1 MKNSPMKRATLVEL
15 TAFEGIT
22 PLASGYMKTYA
33 LTDPEVA
40 DAWAIDIY
48 DVPVRT
54 DRQSIVTDLLAR
66 PQPSDVYA
74 LSCYVWNMGAMRWLV
89 EQLTQAEPRPHII
102 LGGPQVMNHAAE
114 DVPPEWSHVAVCN
127 GEGERTFQ
135 AYLRE
140 LARSE
145 SDLACVPGL
154 SFWRGD
160 ELVTTDK
167 PERIRDL
174 SEIPSP
180 YTQGV
185 FESGKYTFAVLET
198 NRGCP
203 YHCGFCYWGAATN
216 SRVNQFEEQRVLD
229 DIAWISENRC
239 HLLYLADANWGVLKR
254 DVDFA
259 KHIVECSQRT
269 GFPMYVDTNS
279 AKNKPDRVA
288 HITGIFVGGGLL
300 TSQPISLQTMDD
312 NVLQLIDRGNIRLE
326 TYTALQSTLRE
337 HGIASYVEMIWPLPG
352 ETVETFAQG
361 ITSLCRSG
369 ADTLL
374 IYPHLLIRNTPIY
387 NNHDLHGL
395 TVRRVDD
402 DAAEA
407 DVVVRTRWLDEA
419 GYERGQWIY
428 YAVQVLY
435 NLRSLYYVA
444 HYLDATGR
452 LSFGDLFAA
461 AADFFRSKID
471 ESEICGSI
479 AKAVREIRSYN
490 LLDIGEVAHMVLH
503 EHRRELDRLLIEFV
517 DQAGRWGCPE
527 LDAFLELD
535 LLARPFVYRRP
546 VELPDHALTHVR
558 VRAQEDYAWHLEVPE
573 QVGDLLRR
581 LELPS
586 QDTDSNAFRLSH
598 SPRRKRP
605 IIPSRRADDNLEYC
619 QYMALHLRGMLP
631 DWLTLDVSHA
641 PSSPG

>member
-1 MKNSPMKRATLVEL
+1 
-15 TAFEGIT
+15 
-22 PLASGYMKTYA
+22 MKTYA
-33 LTDPEVA
+33 LADPEVA

-54 DRQSIVTDLLAR
+54 DRESIVSDLLVG
-66 PQPSDVYA
+66 PQVSDVYA
-74 LSCYVWNMGAMRWLV
+74 LSCYVWNMGTMRWLV
-89 EQLTQAEPRPHII
+89 EQLTKAEPRPRII

-114 DVPPEWSHVAVCN
+114 DVPPEWLHVAVCN

-140 LARSE
+140 LARPD
-145 SDLACVPGL
+145 SDLDRVPGL
-154 SFWRGD
+154 SFWRGG

-167 PERIRDL
+167 PDRIRDL

-203 YHCGFCYWGAATN
+203 YKCGFCYWGAATN
-216 SRVNQFEEQRVLD
+216 SKINQFEEQRVRD
-229 DIAWISENRC
+229 DITWISENRC
-239 HLLYLADANWGVLKR
+239 HMLYLADANWGVLNR

-259 KHIVECSQRT
+259 KHIVECSKRT
-269 GFPMYVDTNS
+269 GYPMFVDTNS

-288 HITGIFVGGGLL
+288 HITGILVGGGLL
-300 TSQPISLQTMDD
+300 TSQPISLQTMDSD
-312 NVLQLIDRGNIRLE
+312 VLQIIDRGNIRLE
-326 TYTALQSTLRE
+326 TYTALQNTLRE

-352 ETVETFAQG
+352 ETVETFTAG

-387 NNHDLHGL
+387 HNHDQHGIK
-395 TVRRVDD
+395 VRRVDD
-402 DAAEA
+402 DASEA

-435 NLRSLYYVA
+435 NLRSLYYTG

-471 ESEICGSI
+471 ESEICRSI
-479 AKAVREIRSYN
+479 AKAVSDMRSFH
-490 LLDIGEVAHMVLH
+490 LEDIGEVAHMVLY
-503 EHRRELDRLLIEFV
+503 ERRRELDRLLVEFA

-527 LDAFLELD
+527 IDAFLELD
-535 LLARPFVYRRP
+535 LLARPYVYRQL
-546 VELPDHALTHVR
+546 VQLPDHAFVHVQ
-558 VRAQEDYAWHLEVPE
+558 VRDQEDFAWHLEVQQP
-573 QVGDLLRR
+573 VGDLLRR

-586 QDTDSNAFRLSH
+586 QDAGDNAVVLSH

-605 IIPSRRADDNLEYC
+605 IIPSRRADDNIEYS
-619 QYMALHLRGMLP
+619 QYMALHARGMLP
-631 DWLTLDVSHA
+631 DWRTLDTSDA
-641 PSSPG
+641 ASSPG